1 MRLTHLWFLTFLFS
15 NVEFS
20 SCKIWEIP
28 LLDPLRECQNSVDD
42 TSLATSEHSPYSWMC
57 EHTLNYTESNTSMVD
72 ILNAVNELHRGKRQ
86 DLTLNPCVRKEY
98 RMLTLDERRRY
109 HNAIDA
115 LRKDTTIKPNAYA
128 HIAEIYGKGTRY
140 IAHRGPGFLGWNR
153 IYLRVYENALKSKD
167 PNVCL
172 PYWDSTLDSKLPDPV
187 QSSLWSPDF
196 LGTPRGPVVDG
207 PFANWRLPSGG
218 QLMRN
223 VGVSDDLRITN
234 YVSDILSRNSYD
246 DIMNNTN
253 SLYNIEILQGS
264 VHVFV
269 GGVMSQLEIAAFDP
283 VFFMHRAFIDY
294 IFERFRQKLRSRG
307 VNPAIYPRTGATG
320 QHAPNAPTLI
330 GSTTQVD
337 GYSEQYARGI
347 TYEPVPT
354 CSAKSKTC
362 GGRFLVCQ
370 LSSGTCIP
378 TTRSTSRA
386 KRSVPD
392 TTEMSTSLTYDL
404 THQNNSHTQELCD
417 MGHWAVL
424 PVKIVIARPSR
435 HEMYKP
441 NTNEITSGYISK
453 CYGDLKTY
461 PVCDNDTSTG
471 QIFIYSYGINYRG
484 YYKEMIIMNQT
495 DTETESLG
503 FLAVRKP
510 STMEGGVSKVLIRA
524 HDACGRVC
532 QVACRNPVTHEDQIC
547 SGAVAV
553 SEEEPLMFGYTIH
566 EALMHATVNTTDVYA
581 VKYTFE
587 NFNLKLYCD

>member
-28 LLDPLRECQNSVDD
+28 LPDPLRECQNSVDD
-42 TSLATSEHSPYSWMC
+42 TSLDTSEHSPYSWVC

-86 DLTLNPCVRKEY
+86 GLTLNPCVRKEY

-109 HNAIDA
+109 HNAVNA

-128 HIAEIYGKGTRY
+128 HIAQIFGSSTWNSALG
-140 IAHRGPGFLGWNR
+140 GPGFLGWNR

-172 PYWDSTLDSKLPDPV
+172 PYWDSTLDNQLPDPV

-218 QLMRN
+218 QLIRN
-223 VGVSDDLRITN
+223 VGVDGDLLTSDIVKN
-234 YVSDILSRNSYD
+234 ILSRNSYD
-246 DIMNNTN
+246 EVVSFVERMIQ
-253 SLYNIEILQGS
+253 YNIEFQYASI
-264 VHVFV
+264 HNYV
-269 GGVMSQLEIAAFDP
+269 GGTMAAPDTASNDP
-283 VFFMHRAFIDY
+283 VFFMHLAFVDY
-294 IFERFRQKLRSRG
+294 TFERFRQKLRSKG
-307 VNPAIYPRTGATG
+307 GATG
-320 QHAPNAPTLI
+320 KHAPNAPTLI

-378 TTRSTSRA
+378 TTSSTSRA
-386 KRSVPD
+386 RRSVPD
-392 TTEMSTSLTYDL
+392 TTEMSTAVTYDL

-417 MGHWAVL
+417 MGHWAVV
-424 PVKIVIARPSR
+424 PVKIVVARPSR
-435 HEMYKP
+435 YGMYTP
-441 NTNEITSGYISK
+441 NTNETTSGYISK

-471 QIFIYSYGINYRG
+471 HIFIYSYGINYRG
-484 YYKEMIIMNQT
+484 YYKEMIILNQT

-503 FLAVRKP
+503 FVAVGKP

-524 HDACGRVC
+524 YDACGRVC

-553 SEEEPLMFGYTIH
+553 SDEEPLMFGYTIH
-566 EALMHATVNTTDVYA
+566 EALMNAIVNTIDMHA
-581 VKYTFE
+581 SKYPIE
-587 NFNLKLYCD
+587 NFKLKFYCD